1 IMILAA
7 LAWWPGPV
15 RLDRVEDGAYAV
27 FLVGSD
33 EIEVVVPFSDAVAA
47 LAEPDEEAQARIA
60 AKLEELR
67 ARGGRL
73 EPVSEPDGRPGRRR
87 TPRPGLPRGRD
98 AAMHR
103 CRHAA
108 TPAYPSTAMV

>member
-1 IMILAA
+1 VLERSAMGLFSMARLRAIKFIMILAA

-73 EPVSEPDGRPGRRR
+73 EPVSEPDGRP
-87 TPRPGLPRGRD
+87 
-98 AAMHR
+98 
-103 CRHAA
+103 
-108 TPAYPSTAMV
+108 